1 MINAAWQIDADLLS
15 KAQRLSLIVEEN
27 LTMSAKQI
35 RQGLG
40 YDNVA
45 PARTIG
51 ERIKSA
57 RCDAG
62 LTQRD
67 LATRLAISAGAVGQW
82 ETGKVPATSRLAQLA
97 SVLDVSLD
105 WLLGATRHSNRTIV
119 MDAGNQEDLE
129 LLAEARRLG
138 VDLRAVVA
146 EARQKRWLEENRSA
160 LTDANE
166 FLARHGLWSDGK
178 RQF

>member
-1 MINAAWQIDADLLS
+1 MAEI
-15 KAQRLSLIVEEN
+15 
-27 LTMSAKQI
+27 LTRSTKQI
-35 RQGLG
+35 TQRPG

-45 PARTIG
+45 ATRAIG

-57 RCDAG
+57 RRDAG
-62 LTQRD
+62 LTQRG

-105 WLLGATRHSNRTIV
+105 WLLGGARHLDRPIV
-119 MDAGNQEDLE
+119 MDARSQEDLG
-129 LLAEARRLG
+129 LLAEARQLG
-138 VDLRAVVA
+138 IDLRAVVT

-160 LTDANE
+160 LVDANE